1 MSLVYAYKSR
11 GLSKDITILD
21 ADGAAVTPGSSDKIR
36 ATIGREGETA
46 KLTVTSDA
54 PTDNG
59 SNFTKGA
66 VNRLRLDALDL
77 AFEPGAYTLMIDLY
91 DAADSAEWK
100 TVSRQVL
107 VLEDT

>member
-1 MSLVYAYKSR
+1 MSLIYAYKSR

-21 ADGAAVTPGSSDKIR
+21 ADGATVTPGDSDKIR
-36 ATIGREGETA
+36 ATVGREGESA

-59 SNFTKGA
+59 SSFTKGA
-66 VNRLRLDALDL
+66 ASRLRLDASDL
-77 AFEPGAYTLMIDLY
+77 TFEPGAYTLTIDLY

-107 VLEDT
+107 VLEET